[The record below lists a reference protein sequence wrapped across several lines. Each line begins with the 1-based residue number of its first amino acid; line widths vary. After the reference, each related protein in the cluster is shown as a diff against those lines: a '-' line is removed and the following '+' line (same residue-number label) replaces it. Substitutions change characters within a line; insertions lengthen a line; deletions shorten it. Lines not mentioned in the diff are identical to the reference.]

1 MIPPLTRRA
10 DTRPPIDASFEDGP
24 EFDRLPPFRS
34 RRSDA
39 PLPDANEGANG
50 FVSWVWPVLFGAGL
64 LILAG
69 FGIWLGMVVLS

>member
-39 PLPDANEGANG
+39 PLPDADEGANG
-50 FVSWVWPVLFGAGL
+50 FVSWVLPVLIGGGLGA
-64 LILAG
+64 ILVG
-69 FGIWLGMVVLS
+69 FGLWLGVVLS